1 MSDSSSLPFPG
12 ESHDNA
18 IPPDFVADA
27 KIHVNSDASSDAG
40 ADANAEEQVRESLDV
55 NQDCPISLA
64 EAAAEAARALGSEEP
79 AEENS
84 ATPAEEPAQDC
95 ATPIENCIEKCVEK
109 TSAEESKA
117 AAPLTEER
125 PERRRRRRAMIS
137 APVRVRTEDVTGGG
151 PDEIST
157 TIDVSRIGF
166 LFLTANPSYTRDMEV
181 LVTFPFSK
189 SPTAIQAEQPGRVV
203 RIKDLEDGHR
213 AVAIAIGAV
222 KQDLIDSGG
231 RVLVSEASAATQ
243 TETSQTSSSNNALAS
258 EPLRELSA
266 PEKEAKKH
274 LVLVVDAS
282 VPIRDSL
289 KFYLTNEGYEVIAVE
304 TANDAREVLN
314 MFTPSVVIAE
324 IEGEG
329 LPGYDLCAH
338 VKTTPRL
345 RHIPVVLTTSS
356 AYPSDYSSAHSLGA
370 VVCMAKPFKQERLGH
385 VVRLLAPPPQA
396 ANQVRSAP
404 RCRPQPPRR
413 CSSQQ
418 QIVSTKRRPLAWLP
432 NPPRPVR
439 NRRVAPSAASL
450 ARSFAHGSAQSVGA
464 SLRLTR
470 L

>member
-12 ESHDNA
+12 EGHDNA
-18 IPPDFVADA
+18 IPPDFAPDA
-27 KIHVNSDASSDAG
+27 KIHTNSNAGSGASAG
-40 ADANAEEQVRESLDV
+40 EGAEEQTRESLDV
-55 NQDCPISLA
+55 SQDCPISLA
-64 EAAAEAARALGSEEP
+64 EAAAEAARALGTQEP
-79 AEENS
+79 SVENS
-84 ATPAEEPAQDC
+84 ATPPAED
-95 ATPIENCIEKCVEK
+95 
-109 TSAEESKA
+109 
-117 AAPLTEER
+117 R

-189 SPTAIQAEQPGRVV
+189 SPNAIQAEQPGRVV
-203 RIKDLEDGHR
+203 RIKDLEDGRR

-243 TETSQTSSSNNALAS
+243 TEPSQTSSSNNALAS

-266 PEKEAKKH
+266 PEKEVKKH

-314 MFTPSVVIAE
+314 MFTPSIVIAE

-396 ANQVRSAP
+396 ANQAA
-404 RCRPQPPRR
+404 PPRAADPSR
-413 CSSQQ
+413 RAGAHRSSK
-418 QIVSTKRRPLAWLP
+418 SRPGAGRSRGFRILP
-432 NPPRPVR
+432 
-439 NRRVAPSAASL
+439 
-450 ARSFAHGSAQSVGA
+450 GQ
-464 SLRLTR
+464 
-470 L
+470 